1 MPLLRDLGV
10 ILHNRRGPNEAVAPL
25 QLAGNGTLPGYMDFP
40 AQRLST
46 PDNFESLVVRG
57 VET

>member
-10 ILHNRRGPNEAVAPL
+10 NLHSRRGTDAAVAPL
-25 QLAGNGTLPGYMDFP
+25 QLDGNDALSGYMDFP

-46 PDNFESLVVRG
+46 PNNFESLVVRV